1 MTQAT
6 KFKDKLYEIMEKV
19 LNTLSKDLNENV
31 LIQFNTAYSNSTYMY
46 KNEDNLLYYVKGWRG
61 CIDNSSTIY
70 YKTTLNKNSLSTS
83 MESEFKFYQGQI
95 KELVESNIESEY
107 IIWYDMLECKNGE
120 INWFKEIETIEDFI
134 EMLVEDYHIEDYG
147 YDIEELIKGE

>member
-1 MTQAT
+1 MTQTT
-6 KFKDKLYEIMEKV
+6 KFKDKLYEIMERV

-31 LIQFNTAYSNSTYMY
+31 LIQFNTTYSNSTYMY
-46 KNEDNLLYYVKGWRG
+46 KNENNLLYYVKGWRG

-70 YKTTLNKNSLSTS
+70 YKTTLNKNNLLTS

-120 INWFKEIETIEDFI
+120 INWFKKIETIEDFI
-134 EMLVEDYHIEDYG
+134 EMLVKNYYIEDYG
-147 YDIEELIKGE
+147 YDIEKLIKGE